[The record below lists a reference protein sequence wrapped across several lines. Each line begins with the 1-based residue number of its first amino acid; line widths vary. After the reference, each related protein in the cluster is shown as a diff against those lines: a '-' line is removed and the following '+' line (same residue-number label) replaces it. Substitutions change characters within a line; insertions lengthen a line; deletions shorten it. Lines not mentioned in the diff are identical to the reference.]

1 MPEEAGLEPTVMDIV
16 DNPHNFNIEELEA
29 AQLPRSLS
37 SLDVAV
43 INGNYAIDAGLSV
56 DDALALESSGGAAA
70 TAYANILAVKEGN
83 EDSQAVQALVE
94 ALQSEQVKQFMAEQY
109 GAAVVPLF

>member
-1 MPEEAGLEPTVMDIV
+1 ME
-16 DNPHNFNIEELEA
+16 
-29 AQLPRSLS
+29 
-37 SLDVAV
+37 
-43 INGNYAIDAGLSV
+43 
-56 DDALALESSGGAAA
+56 
-70 TAYANILAVKEGN
+70 EGN